1 MMSLNEVSELMM
13 ENGSC
18 WNVQEGRRDN
28 GFFEVHPNAEEAK
41 VEDIL
46 QFSTL
51 QEIETW
57 ARQIQKN
64 LKMSSEEYACYLEML
79 RRQ

>member
-18 WNVQEGRRDN
+18 WHVQEGQRDN
-28 GFFEVHPNAEEAK
+28 GFFEVYPDAEEAK

-51 QEIETW
+51 QEVEAW
-57 ARQIQKN
+57 AKQVQKN
-64 LKMSSEEYACYLEML
+64 LKMTSEEYACYLETL
-79 RRQ
+79 KK